1 MRGFTQIQAV
11 LSIVMIL
18 LMGIVWGLPIA
29 PAIYVFDWITAHGP
43 GDNSWPDLLLI
54 GFSASIA
61 FLTWGMFLLL
71 LSGSLQ
77 FLIRLRFNERIVA
90 PLASLTTIRW
100 AICGQLHRSTQ
111 PFLNH
116 IVPSFFANAY
126 YRLAGCKIGKNVNIN
141 TSTINDPSLV
151 ELGDNVVV
159 GGGATIN
166 GHLVEKGN
174 LVLEKV
180 VVGKNSTIGGATMV
194 GPGSRIGENC
204 ILGSRAVLPKRK
216 VIPDGEIWVGI
227 PARPLSML
235 RRFDAQDDKKAV
247 H

>member
-1 MRGFTQIQAV
+1 MRGFTQIQAAI
-11 LSIVMIL
+11 SILMIL
-18 LMGIVWGLPIA
+18 LMGVVWGLPIA
-29 PAIYVFDWITAHGP
+29 PALYVYDWITAFGP
-43 GDNSWPDLLLI
+43 GDRSWPDLFLI
-54 GFSASIA
+54 GFSASIG

-71 LSGSLQ
+71 LSGTLQ
-77 FLIRLRFNERIVA
+77 FLIQLRFNERIVA
-90 PLASLTTIRW
+90 PLASMTTIRW
-100 AICGQLHRSTQ
+100 AICGQLHRATQ

-141 TSTINDPSLV
+141 SSTINDPSLV

-166 GHLVEKGN
+166 GHLVEHGN

-180 VVGKNSTIGGATMV
+180 IVGKNSTVGGATMV

-216 VIPDGEIWVGI
+216 VIPDGEVWAGI
-227 PARPLSML
+227 PARFIKYSQS
-235 RRFDAQDDKKAV
+235 DSSK
-247 H
+247 

>member
-1 MRGFTQIQAV
+1 MRGFTQIQGV
-11 LSIVMIL
+11 LTVFMIL
-18 LMGIVWGLPIA
+18 LMGVIWGLPIA
-29 PAIYVFDWITAHGP
+29 PAIYVFDSIVSLGP
-43 GDNSWPDLLLI
+43 GDKSWPDLFLM

-61 FLTWGMFLLL
+61 FLTWGLFLLL
-71 LSGSLQ
+71 LSGVLQ
-77 FLIRLRFNERIVA
+77 SIIRIRVKDRIVA

-141 TSTINDPSLV
+141 SSTINDPSLV

-166 GHLVEKGN
+166 GHLVENGN
-174 LVLEKV
+174 IVLEKV
-180 VVGKNSTIGGATMV
+180 IVGANSTVGGATMV

-204 ILGSRAVLPKRK
+204 ILGSRAVLAKRK
-216 VIPDGEIWVGI
+216 VIPDGEIWGGI
-227 PARPLSML
+227 PAR
-235 RRFDAQDDKKAV
+235 FIKKTQSDSSK
-247 H
+247 